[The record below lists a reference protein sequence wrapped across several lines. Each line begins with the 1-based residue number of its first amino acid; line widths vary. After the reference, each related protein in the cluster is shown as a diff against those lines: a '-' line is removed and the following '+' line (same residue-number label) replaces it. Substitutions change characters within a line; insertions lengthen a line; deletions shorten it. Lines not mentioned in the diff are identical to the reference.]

1 MPVYILSL
9 SFQVTKWYK
18 HFDKNILY
26 HWQGASIPQCANG
39 TNILIPLAGSIS
51 AEDMAITGA
60 GARLHTQE
68 SSSPSMLYDF
78 EEVEG
83 ELDFQTRV
91 VAVTFYPAVPGR
103 GPMTLGEV

>member
-1 MPVYILSL
+1 MFFLVRGIFY
-9 SFQVTKWYK
+9 Q
-18 HFDKNILY
+18 LY
-26 HWQGASIPQCANG
+26 NFYTDIKSSQGASIPQCANG
-39 TNILIPLAGSIS
+39 TNILIPLAGPIS
-51 AEDMAITGA
+51 AEDMAVTGA
-60 GARLHTQE
+60 GARLHAQE

-91 VAVTFYPAVPGR
+91 VALTFYPAVPGR